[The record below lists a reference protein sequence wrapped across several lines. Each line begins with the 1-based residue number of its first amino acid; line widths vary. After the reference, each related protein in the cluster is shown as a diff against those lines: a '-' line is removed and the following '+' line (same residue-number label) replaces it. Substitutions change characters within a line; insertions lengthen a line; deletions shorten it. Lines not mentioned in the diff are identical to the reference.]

1 MAQQEKALA
10 GIPEDMSLIPQ
21 TPGKRR
27 RRAVYSGLH
36 SCTIIEQVCTHTHI
50 LTCT

>member
-27 RRAVYSGLH
+27 RRAVYSGRCVH
-36 SCTIIEQVCTHTHI
+36 IHTYSHAHNNNK
-50 LTCT
+50 